1 MERIAFLVDETGER
15 IDCLINP
22 ETLVVKRLTG
32 VRPAALPGAMLGDGV
47 DDVLLFTHGGRTELV
62 LDLLFDVD
70 LVESAGRPSD
80 VRVLTGRLWRL
91 AENGSARPP
100 QVRLVW
106 GKSWN
111 LPGVVVS
118 VAERLDSIDANGTPR
133 RSWLRLKL
141 VRTKEE
147 PASTPQR
154 TTQAAV
160 QVTGS
165 GSGGARFDLLAAEA
179 LGDPTR
185 WRELAGHNDI
195 VNPLDLR
202 AGSVLGVPS

>member
-32 VRPAALPGAMLGDGV
+32 VRPAALPGAVVGDGV
-47 DDVLLFTHGGRTELV
+47 DDVLLFTNGGRTELV

-70 LVESAGRPSD
+70 LLEPAGRPTD

-91 AENGSARPP
+91 TENGERRPP

-118 VAERLDSIDANGTPR
+118 VAERLDAIDANGTPR

-147 PASTPQR
+147 PVRGPQR
-154 TTQAAV
+154 TSQAAV
-160 QVTGS
+160 AAMGGGS
-165 GSGGARFDLLAAEA
+165 DGVRFDLLAAEA

-185 WRELAGHNDI
+185 WRELASHNNVD
-195 VNPLDLR
+195 NPLKVP